1 MRGRNR
7 SAILGPRPVERLPPT
22 LNELP
27 LLGHLLQGQVNQ
39 FEGGVLARKRSPRLD
54 DLAQGHVQ
62 RRGREFG
69 EFGRLDLD

>member
-1 MRGRNR
+1 
-7 SAILGPRPVERLPPT
+7 
-22 LNELP
+22 
-27 LLGHLLQGQVNQ
+27 LQGQVNQ